1 MIEFFFAGL
10 PIAVLV
16 VLMTKPNP
24 LPAPI
29 AFLLAALCAFIVR
42 LYFRAEVALLSAAV
56 VAGLLEALTPISIV
70 FIYLSVLSCVGPML
84 AVAMANYE
92 FPLSLVEWSD

>member
-1 MIEFFFAGL
+1 VVVSSTLPGMIEFFFAGL

-29 AFLLAALCAFIVR
+29 AFFWR
-42 LYFRAEVALLSAAV
+42 
-56 VAGLLEALTPISIV
+56 
-70 FIYLSVLSCVGPML
+70 LSVLLLFGSSISVQQWR
-84 AVAMANYE
+84 
-92 FPLSLVEWSD
+92 S